1 MKKKVISRNIYFFN
15 CAIQFKMIVK
25 KKKIITMKKQNQNT
39 KAKFLSAL
47 TTTRKCFRDLVISS
61 EKLRTVHLHLHVRHS
76 WHLKMYVF
84 KLVFFF
90 LSSPPLQSLLS
101 VALSVGD
108 VYVSQSAG
116 QLAELIAALSAA
128 SVMQN
133 QCGLSNELSRAMIH
147 HQWDLAAPPLIRHDT
162 PLYG

>member
-1 MKKKVISRNIYFFN
+1 
-15 CAIQFKMIVK
+15 
-25 KKKIITMKKQNQNT
+25 
-39 KAKFLSAL
+39 
-47 TTTRKCFRDLVISS
+47 
-61 EKLRTVHLHLHVRHS
+61 
-76 WHLKMYVF
+76 MYVF

-116 QLAELIAALSAA
+116 QLAELIAVLSAA

-133 QCGLSNELSRAMIH
+133 QCGLSNELSRALIH
-147 HQWDLAAPPLIRHDT
+147 HQ
-162 PLYG
+162 